1 MLQLR
6 RRWTRRSNRLGTAD
20 GPEEVDVER
29 RGDLGICLG
38 CGGLTIVDTD
48 SFDVVTVVGVLFF
61 L

>member
-1 MLQLR
+1 MDPKKL
-6 RRWTRRSNRLGTAD
+6 N
-20 GPEEVDVER
+20 VER

-61 L
+61 FFD